1 MTEFQLETRL
11 ADDASGS
18 WRPTEAEVHQVD
30 EESFAG
36 KVTLHDLAPAT
47 KYVARVAARNAYG
60 MSSFSPAFEFSTFN
74 KYLEDLR
81 HAASEPKHEK
91 SVSASSTVS
100 LSQLLCLLITAWIL
114 LR

>member
-18 WRPTEAEVHQVD
+18 WRPAEVEVHQVD